1 MSDKACPVCGSKK
14 IEKTISKELLQ
25 EDLGAEILID
35 KITYKC
41 LDCESEGDF
50 FHENDA
56 VIEKALD
63 TVQKQFVASLLDEF
77 SNQHIRFAAIE
88 RALGLP
94 QRTLTKWKNGMST
107 PTAAGIALLKII
119 KLFPWIIDVAENNY
133 NYEYAQKLF
142 LNMAFHTMVDK
153 IPFVETGSVTLKF
166 PKKENAR

>member
-1 MSDKACPVCGSKK
+1 MSDKICPVCGSAK
-14 IEKTISKELLQ
+14 IEKTVSKELMQ

-50 FHENDA
+50 FHENDE
-56 VIEKALD
+56 VIERALAAL
-63 TVQKQFVASLLDEF
+63 QKQFVISLLDEL
-77 SNQHIRFAAIE
+77 SGQHISFAAIE

-94 QRTLTKWKNGMST
+94 QRTLTKWKNGIST

-119 KLFPWIIDVAENNY
+119 KLFPWIIDVAENKY
-133 NYEYAQKLF
+133 NYEYAQRLF

-153 IPFVETGSVTLKF
+153 IPFVESSGVKINL
-166 PKKENAR
+166 PKREHVL